1 MVVYYIIIRGD
12 PMRKKDVGKEKSIKE
27 AVVKLILEQGFHGT
41 SISKIAKEAG
51 VSPATV
57 YVYYENKEIMLRDI
71 YIEYSEKILDYLLSR
86 ICEEMDGPELI
97 EILTRGYYTYI
108 QEHGEIFHF
117 VDQFSNCPA
126 LASQCSQQ
134 KSINNLNLLL
144 EDMKKKRIIKNF
156 RNDNLIA
163 IIFFP
168 IKSIA
173 IKQCIGEVE
182 QVELLEEMI
191 TIIQDALLV

>member
-1 MVVYYIIIRGD
+1 
-12 PMRKKDVGKEKSIKE
+12 MRRKDDGKEKSIKE
-27 AVVKLILEQGFHGT
+27 AVIKLILQQGFHGT

-57 YVYYENKEIMLRDI
+57 YVYYENKEVMLQDI
-71 YIEYSEKILDYLLSR
+71 YIEYSEEIFDYLLSR
-86 ICEEMDGPELI
+86 LSDDMDGHQLI

-126 LASQCSQQ
+126 LSSQCSSL
-134 KSINNLNLLL
+134 KGINNFNVLL
-144 EDMKKKRIIKNF
+144 ENMKEKRVIKNF
-156 RNDNLIA
+156 KNDNLIA
-163 IIFFP
+163 IIFYP

-182 QVELLEEMI
+182 QVQLLEEMI
-191 TIIQDALLV
+191 TIIQDALLI